1 MSLRLFLPAIVAA
14 VLATVAGAGIAA
26 AQTPTSPRAS
36 STCTGT
42 LVLTPSVV
50 TASVFPGAEVTIA
63 ASGLEPDAAYTI
75 FIGGMP
81 FASATTNNAGTTS
94 GSIFVRL
101 VAPAIDVQVTT
112 AGRCA
117 AATLRV
123 AVPLIVSCG
132 PFGVVTP
139 FGCTVV
145 ISPTVLIPVANVPGF
160 CTLPGRPILV
170 PC

>member
-1 MSLRLFLPAIVAA
+1 MSLRLLLPAVVAA
-14 VLATVAGAGIAA
+14 VLATVAGATMAD
-26 AQTPTSPRAS
+26 AQVPTSPRAAT
-36 STCTGT
+36 TCTGT

-50 TASVFPGAEVTIA
+50 SAFVFPGAEVTIA
-63 ASGLEPDAAYTI
+63 ASGLEPNAAYTI

-81 FASATTNNAGTTS
+81 YASATTNSAGTTS

-101 VAPAIDVQVTT
+101 VAPVIDVQVTT

-123 AVPLIVSCG
+123 AVPLVLPCG

-139 FGCTVV
+139 FGCTIVV
-145 ISPTVLIPVANVPGF
+145 SPGVLIPVANVPGF
-160 CTLPGRPILV
+160 CVLPGRPVLV